1 MEAGGK
7 DCEEETLQTAFKK
20 LRVDAESLP
29 AAVNVPEGLA
39 SRVVPRAC
47 PEPSGAKPKLSC
59 SKDNWHGCIRKTSSS
74 RGASRSQRRR
84 RSKSPI
90 LHPPKFTYCSGGG
103 AAPALTPPSGCPKH
117 QRLTVP
123 ESTELDGNT
132 NSALA
137 VTACKELPSSG
148 HIPSPVFGAS
158 AGYESSIVVSPPQEI
173 PTITTTT
180 ITTTTSTQD
189 SGSTGMV
196 GGPPADVSGPEKGP
210 RDESRPVATEASD
223 FQALSKLHSGSG
235 SAGPSGLHPPCC
247 TCARR
252 ENPDHEPGSQGDAEN
267 GGAAEG
273 ASSASGSECLC
284 QSGQRPCPLHTP
296 GCWQGVEVY
305 SFTGLRDVI
314 SECERSLPPASAD
327 PRTLL
332 TTNNA
337 AATVATTSPTSSGSP
352 RSCSEQA
359 RAYVDDITIEDLSGY
374 MEYYLYIP
382 KKMSHMAEMM
392 YT

>member
-59 SKDNWHGCIRKTSSS
+59 SKDNWHGCVRKTSSS

-90 LHPPKFTYCSGGG
+90 LHPPKFTYCSGG
-103 AAPALTPPSGCPKH
+103 AAPTLSPPSGCPKH

-132 NSALA
+132 ASALA
-137 VTACKELPSSG
+137 VTALKELPSSG
-148 HIPSPVFGAS
+148 HISPVFGAS
-158 AGYESSIVVSPPQEI
+158 AGYESSIVVSSSQQEI
-173 PTITTTT
+173 PTIITTT

-189 SGSTGMV
+189 SGNTV
-196 GGPPADVSGPEKGP
+196 EVSALEKGAH
-210 RDESRPVATEASD
+210 DESRPVATEASD
-223 FQALSKLHSGSG
+223 FQALSKLHSSSG
-235 SAGPSGLHPPCC
+235 SVGPSSLHPPCC
-247 TCARR
+247 TCAPK
-252 ENPDHEPGSQGDAEN
+252 EQADPEQSQGDAEN
-267 GGAAEG
+267 GAEG
-273 ASSASGSECLC
+273 ASASGALC
-284 QSGQRPCPLHTP
+284 QCQSRQHHCLLHTP

-314 SECERSLPPASAD
+314 SECERSLPASAD
-327 PRTLL
+327 PRTL

-337 AATVATTSPTSSGSP
+337 ATAATPLPSTSGSP

-359 RAYVDDITIEDLSGY
+359 RVYVDDITIEDLSGY